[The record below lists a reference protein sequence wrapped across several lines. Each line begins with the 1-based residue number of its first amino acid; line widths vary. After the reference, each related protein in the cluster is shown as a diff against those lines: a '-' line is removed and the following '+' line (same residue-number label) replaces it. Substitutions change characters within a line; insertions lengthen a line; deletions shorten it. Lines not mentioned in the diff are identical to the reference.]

1 MFVLFLQIKPG
12 LDNKGEKVDGKCFC
26 RLQSM
31 YFYYFLQIKQGLD
44 NKGEK
49 VDGKCFCKDCNLCL
63 QGSI

>member
-1 MFVLFLQIKPG
+1 
-12 LDNKGEKVDGKCFC
+12 
-26 RLQSM
+26 M
-31 YFYYFLQIKQGLD
+31 YFYYFLQIKPGLD